1 MTDNMF
7 QYLLSSKYNAMSSME
22 YLDKEEDEYEF
33 QLVYKYDTKYNRY
46 NSNVILVSDN
56 NDDDDNDFASTLDSF
71 NFK

>member
-33 QLVYKYDTKYNRY
+33 QLVYQCDTKYNRY
-46 NSNVILVSDN
+46 NSYVILVSDN
-56 NDDDDNDFASTLDSF
+56 NDDNDFTSTLDSF